1 MALNAFSFRI
11 RGRITRLM
19 HLYRLFVEKPDTGLH
34 PAQLARAA
42 RMSILDVDER
52 LRRTP
57 ELFVKIP
64 KRKDGITRYR
74 LTSAVA
80 GLSEE
85 EVKAMLTSLARRET
99 ILLNTGMAMILLLF
113 SIMLILIGPTL

>member
-1 MALNAFSFRI
+1 MAMNSFSFRI

-19 HLYRLFVEKPDTGLH
+19 SLYRLFADTPSTGLH
-34 PAQLARAA
+34 PAQIARAA

-85 EVKAMLTSLARRET
+85 EVKALLTRLARRET
-99 ILLNTGMAMILLLF
+99 IVLYTATTALLLLF
-113 SIMLILIGPTL
+113 AIMLILIGPAI

>member
-1 MALNAFSFRI
+1 MAINSFSFRI

-19 HLYRLFVEKPDTGLH
+19 GIYQLFAKSPETGLH
-34 PAQLARAA
+34 PAQIARAA

-64 KRKDGITRYR
+64 KRKDGVTRYR

-80 GLSEE
+80 GLSEA
-85 EVKAMLTSLARRET
+85 EVKAMLTHLARRET
-99 ILLNTGMAMILLLF
+99 IMLYTGMAVLLLLF

>member
-1 MALNAFSFRI
+1 MGI
-11 RGRITRLM
+11 
-19 HLYRLFVEKPDTGLH
+19 YRLFKETPDTGLH
-34 PAQLARAA
+34 PAQIARSA

-80 GLSEE
+80 GLSED
-85 EVKAMLTSLARRET
+85 EVKVMLNGLARRESLMFYT
-99 ILLNTGMAMILLLF
+99 VTAVVLLLF
-113 SIMLILIGPTL
+113 VIMLILISPAL